1 MSRSTG
7 NGEGTHVTGAASA
20 SGWIV
25 TFTVLTTG
33 AGSGCGNTSSAIDT
47 CPDTAQSLSTEPS
60 GVAVTE

>member
-1 MSRSTG
+1 MARSTG
-7 NGEGTHVTGAASA
+7 NGEGTHVTGAPRS

-33 AGSGCGNTSSAIDT
+33 AGSGCGKISSDMCT
-47 CPDTAQSLSTEPS
+47 WPETAQSLSTDPV